1 MKLSA
6 KDLVITA
13 FFIIFISTVV
23 SNIYRPTWGYVYAIV
38 NLIILTLFSFFK
50 DSWSI
55 NKK

>member
-13 FFIIFISTVV
+13 FFIIFISTIV